1 MISLDVKV
9 GKPESVRAD
18 LLAAMIFEDQPG
30 FGRRIA
36 EVQKTAG
43 HVPFSVASGA
53 FKGKPGQTLIVPL
66 AGRAMHQVV
75 LIGAGP
81 AGKFSLEAARRIS
94 AAAVKAATAQHAFNV
109 VLQVPDAE
117 DLSPLPLLKAGASL
131 RDLAMAFAEGGALAA
146 YRFDKY
152 RTWEEGDFAGVKRF
166 SLLIA
171 SRKNL
176 DTYTQGVRDAALVC
190 DATWLARDLANAP
203 GNEIYP
209 ESLARRARAAGRRH
223 GFGVTVFDEKKIA
236 RLGMGGLLGVAKG
249 SRNPP
254 RFIIMET
261 RAPRGRKRVPTI
273 VLVGKGI
280 TFDAGGISIK
290 PSANMAEM
298 KMDMSGAAA
307 VIGAMQVAAHLRLPL
322 RLIGLVP
329 AAENLPDGN
338 ALKPGDI
345 LRHFNGKTSEIDN
358 TDAEGRLILAD
369 ALSYASRYTPDLVVD
384 LATLTGAVVVALGNV
399 TTGMLG
405 TSETAMQQLRASGE
419 RTFERVWELP
429 LFEEYEKLMKSEI
442 ADVKNAGVRWAG
454 AITGAVFLKHF
465 IGSYPWV
472 HLDIAGTAMLE
483 EPGEYSQRGGS
494 GVGVRLLVDFLRHYK
509 Q

>member
-1 MISLDVKV
+1 MISLKV
-9 GKPESVRAD
+9 IAGKPEGVRAD
-18 LLAAMIFEDQPG
+18 LVAAIVFEDEPG
-30 FGRRIA
+30 FSRRMA
-36 EVQKTAG
+36 EVRKTAG
-43 HVPFSVASGA
+43 HIPPPVASGA
-53 FKGKPGQTLIVPL
+53 FKGKLGQTLIVPI
-66 AGRAMHQVV
+66 AGRAAHQIV
-75 LIGAGP
+75 LVGAGP
-81 AGKFSLEAARRIS
+81 AGRFSLEAARRIS
-94 AAAVKAATAQHAFNV
+94 AAAIKAAMAQHAPAV
-109 VLQVPDAE
+109 VLQLPDAE
-117 DLSPLPLLKAGASL
+117 ELSPLPLLKAGVSL
-131 RDLAMAFAEGGALAA
+131 RDLALSFAEGGALAA

-152 RTWEEGDFAGVKRF
+152 RTEKENDFAGVRSF
-166 SLLIA
+166 SFLVA
-171 SRKNL
+171 SRRNF
-176 DTYTQGVRDAALVC
+176 DTYRQGVRDAALVC
-190 DATWLARDLANAP
+190 EATWLARDLANAP

-209 ESLARRARAAGRRH
+209 ESLARRVRMAGRKH
-223 GFGVTVFDEKKIA
+223 GFSVTVFDEKKIA

-249 SRNPP
+249 SRKPP

-261 RAPRGRKRVPTI
+261 RTPRGRKRPTI

-280 TFDAGGISIK
+280 TFDAGGISLK

-307 VIGAMQVAAHLRLPL
+307 VVGALQVAAHLRLPL
-322 RLIGLVP
+322 RLIGLIP
-329 AAENLPDGN
+329 AAENLPGGN

-345 LRHFNGKTSEIDN
+345 LRHLNGKTSEIDN

-369 ALSYASRYTPDLVVD
+369 ALSYASRYTPDLVID
-384 LATLTGAVVVALGNV
+384 LATLTGAVVVALGHV

-405 TSETAMQQLRASGE
+405 TSEPAMQQLRAAGD

-442 ADVKNAGVRWAG
+442 ADVKNAGARWAG

-483 EPGEYSQRGGS
+483 EPGEYSQRGAS

-509 Q
+509 P